1 VALRLSPMYQ
11 TILQE
16 SSLVRWQNATQTQ
29 IRSTAENDFNVLVYS
44 IAISNIAQELV
55 DPATAADLGFTNGT
69 SGRQLEENTALQVF
83 FDLAMSY
90 TPQSNSSIPALSDM
104 FHDAFNTEQER
115 SNYLIELV
123 SNDEIFAPVRLI
135 EVLVNGDAT
144 AAPVPAPT
152 GDKTQTSENGGASS
166 IGVFVALGGGVALIA
181 VAIAGMIVY
190 YRRKHAGGGSKKEVK
205 TNGET
210 PSDND
215 EEEEYGGPMSPNPQ
229 QRWTN
234 EIVVDPSADDVST
247 LGGSVLL
254 GGLHLDHGGGGNTG
268 EDEPTASVN
277 LDYDFNRNQYRSDVE
292 DRSRT
297 VATDGT
303 GRFTHFSKLG
313 MNGESMFNDMDDQS
327 FERLYAD
334 IDEDDD
340 GGAAQ
345 RLSSDIASRVKPFE
359 VRAPPGKL
367 GMVVDT
373 PNGGVPVVRAIKSDS
388 VLSGSVQV
396 GDRLI
401 SVDHRDVTNMNALEV
416 SSLISLKQHQTRLL
430 IFCRLSPPTPN
441 SQSQPSPVATNS
453 TAS

>member
-1 VALRLSPMYQ
+1 MYQ
-11 TILQE
+11 TMSQE
-16 SSLVRWQNATQTQ
+16 SSLIMWQNATRTQ
-29 IRSTAENDFNVLVYS
+29 IRSTAENDFNVVVYS
-44 IAISNIAQELV
+44 ITISNIEQELV
-55 DPATAADLGFTNGT
+55 DPATATNLGFTNGT
-69 SGRQLEENTALQVF
+69 SGRLLVENFALQVF

-90 TPQSNSSIPALSDM
+90 TPQSNDSTPPALSVI
-104 FHDAFNTEQER
+104 FHSAFDTEQER
-115 SNYLIELV
+115 SNYLIKLV
-123 SNDEIFAPVRLI
+123 PNDEIFAPVRLI
-135 EVLVNGDAT
+135 EVLVDGEVT
-144 AAPVPAPT
+144 AAPVAAPT
-152 GDKTQTSENGGASS
+152 EDKTQTSENGGAS
-166 IGVFVALGGGVALIA
+166 IGLFVALAGGVSLIA
-181 VAIAGMIVY
+181 VAVIGMIFY
-190 YRRKHAGGGSKKEVK
+190 HRRKHAGGGSKKEVK

-215 EEEEYGGPMSPNPQ
+215 DEEDEYGGGPLNASPQ

-234 EIVVDPSADDVST
+234 EIVVDPSVDDVST

-277 LDYDFNRNQYRSDVE
+277 LDYDFNRNQYRSDME

-313 MNGESMFNDMDDQS
+313 MNGEGIFNDMDDQS
-327 FERLYAD
+327 FEKLYAD
-334 IDEDDD
+334 IEDDDD

-373 PNGGVPVVRAIKSDS
+373 PNGGVPVVRAIKPDS
-388 VLSGSVQV
+388 VLSGSIQV

-416 SSLISLKQHQTRLL
+416 SSLISLKQHQMRLL